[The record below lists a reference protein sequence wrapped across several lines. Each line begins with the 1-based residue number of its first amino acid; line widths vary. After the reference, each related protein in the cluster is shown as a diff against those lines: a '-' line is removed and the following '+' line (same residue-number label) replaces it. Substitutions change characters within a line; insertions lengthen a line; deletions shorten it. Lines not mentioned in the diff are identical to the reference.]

1 MATQTQPSQPAL
13 TWYSPKE
20 PPLRLAGFA
29 WFAANRLYRRLPET
43 ALAPLPP
50 AVDSLANCT
59 AGGQIQ
65 FQTDAAVLS
74 VRVKLRGK
82 PNMDH
87 MPATGQCGV
96 DCYLGTPGAMH
107 YRSTTRMDIAQ
118 AAYEHVLFNDPES
131 GLRQVTLN
139 LPLYQGVEDI
149 EVGVSSGAQVL
160 PPADYAKP
168 GRVVVYGTSI
178 TQGGCASRPGMVYT
192 NILSR
197 ALNLEFINLGFSG
210 NGKG

>member
-107 YRSTTRMDIAQ
+107 YRSNKCDLDLATLKKGSPHSLICTKNQASYLQRARQREMDLQILA
-118 AAYEHVLFNDPES
+118 
-131 GLRQVTLN
+131 R
-139 LPLYQGVEDI
+139 I
-149 EVGVSSGAQVL
+149 E
-160 PPADYAKP
+160 
-168 GRVVVYGTSI
+168 
-178 TQGGCASRPGMVYT
+178 
-192 NILSR
+192 
-197 ALNLEFINLGFSG
+197 AL
-210 NGKG
+210 